1 MMQWKQFSMGFLY
14 FFKKEQNLFLKKK
27 KKFGLKNQKTY
38 GLGFLIK
45 MGFS

>member
-1 MMQWKQFSMGFLY
+1 MGFLY